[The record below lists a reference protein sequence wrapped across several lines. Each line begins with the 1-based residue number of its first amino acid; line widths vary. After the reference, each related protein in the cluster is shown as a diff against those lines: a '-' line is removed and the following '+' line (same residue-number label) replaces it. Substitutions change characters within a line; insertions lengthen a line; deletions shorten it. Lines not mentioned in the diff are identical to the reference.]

1 MLKKCKVVMLPTNEK
16 ALLQYIPE
24 SKSLAVR
31 PYDRENPHNIIDN
44 LGIPQHLYILSDEDI
59 QVGDWV
65 YLKHDTV
72 SSNKVQK
79 VLKIR
84 IDNGR
89 QSIIAKNTVDF
100 VENYSKVIAST
111 NPSLYLPSPSNAFI
125 AKYCKKGGIDQIMV
139 QYDTSEFLKVSS
151 DNTITI
157 KPIKDT
163 YSKKEVR
170 ELLLDLWDDIKNDQI
185 HFDEDIDQ
193 WFKKNYL

>member
-1 MLKKCKVVMLPTNEK
+1 MLKKCKVVTLPTNEK

-89 QSIIAKNTVDF
+89 QSIITKNTVDF

-111 NPSLYLPSPSNAFI
+111 NPSLYLPSLSNAFI

-157 KPIKDT
+157 KSIKDT
-163 YSKKEVR
+163 YSKEEVR
-170 ELLLDLWDDIKNDQI
+170 DLLLELWDDVKNDQV
-185 HFDEDIDQ
+185 HFDQDVENWI
-193 WFKKNYL
+193 KENL